1 MNEFNT
7 RQDTFYT
14 SIDSYTAH
22 DIEEAEQLRLP
33 EVVNF
38 VAIRESCLSEAPFV
52 SKANRKIW
60 KKCVDSSAYVTIFA
74 STLKILMECI
84 SESGSVNQAILYDT
98 TGYRLLY
105 EKMSVCMSEM
115 LVTEKKSSP
124 RQLDNLVRRLPEL
137 LCYMIVNS
145 LHSCLPRQGRV
156 FNIGKFR
163 ELLLDWLTELIC
175 GLRLTNPRADR
186 YWLFSDTNDTP
197 IVILGQPPS
206 TAAAGTSSLARNTS
220 NASLP
225 MINSNATAFNS
236 IGYSATVI
244 DEAPRQITT
253 ATTKSFPK
261 LPPAATTTA
270 SAAVAVRTPDASYY
284 SGAKACMSLENSPL
298 IRAYMNLGRNP
309 ELNSSYQCQ
318 HPAKVIITTH
328 PSRTLTLMQ
337 PECILSTGNFR
348 ERAIVKEQ
356 FTATMKSSTRLRR
369 DVLKDFDTQKKT
381 MKRELRRANMAYNVQ
396 MVRCSHSYP
405 RML

>member
-1 MNEFNT
+1 MNEFNGNG

-22 DIEEAEQLRLP
+22 DIDEAEQLKLP

-60 KKCVDSSAYVTIFA
+60 KKCIDSSAYVTIFA

-206 TAAAGTSSLARNTS
+206 NATASSLPRNTS

-225 MINSNATAFNS
+225 MINSSSSNATAANNS
-236 IGYSATVI
+236 MGYSATVI
-244 DEAPRQITT
+244 NEAAPRQITT
-253 ATTKSFPK
+253 ATTTHSSFPR
-261 LPPAATTTA
+261 LPPTT
-270 SAAVAVRTPDASYY
+270 VVEAVRTPDANHY
-284 SGAKACMSLENSPL
+284 SGAKACLSLENSPL
-298 IRAYMNLGRNP
+298 IRAYMNLGRDP
-309 ELNSSYQCQ
+309 ELSNSFYQCQ

-337 PECILSTGNFR
+337 PECILSTGNYR

-381 MKRELRRANMAYNVQ
+381 MKRELRRADMAYNVQ
-396 MVRCSHSYP
+396 MVSE
-405 RML
+405 

>member
-1 MNEFNT
+1 MNEFNG

-14 SIDSYTAH
+14 SIDSYTTH
-22 DIEEAEQLRLP
+22 DIEEAEQLKLP

-52 SKANRKIW
+52 SKTNRKIW
-60 KKCVDSSAYVTIFA
+60 KRCIDSSAYVTIFA

-206 TAAAGTSSLARNTS
+206 TAAAAGTSSLPRNTS
-220 NASLP
+220 NSSLP
-225 MINSNATAFNS
+225 MINSNATATNS

-244 DEAPRQITT
+244 NEATNRQITT

-261 LPPAATTTA
+261 LPPATA
-270 SAAVAVRTPDASYY
+270 VVAAVRNLDASHY
-284 SGAKACMSLENSPL
+284 SGAKACLSLENSPL

-309 ELNSSYQCQ
+309 ELNSFYQCQ

-328 PSRTLTLMQ
+328 PNRTLTLMQ

-348 ERAIVKEQ
+348 ERAIVKDQ
-356 FTATMKSSTRLRR
+356 FTATIKSSTRLRK
-369 DVLKDFDTQKKT
+369 DLLKDFDTQKKT
-381 MKRELRRANMAYNVQ
+381 MKRELQRANMAYNVQ
-396 MVRCSHSYP
+396 MVSEWVNEVLSSA
-405 RML
+405 